1 MALSVT
7 PMDAALGAEISGID
21 LTCPLGRADRAALRQ
36 AMLDHIVLVARDH
49 KLTPEQLIAF
59 GGAIGEL
66 GSHVLRQYHHRD
78 HPEILVLSN
87 TVENGRHVGL
97 ADAGS
102 YWHSDISYKARPS
115 DATVLYAL
123 EVPETGGDTRFINMT
138 AVYEDLPADLRA
150 RVDGLEAIHDYARRS
165 DRMAAETGVRDA
177 LTEAQR
183 RATPSVTHPAVRTHP
198 ETGRDALYINPGF
211 TVGFVGLDAAD
222 GDALL
227 ADLFA
232 RAIQPRYIHTHKW
245 RVGDVLVW
253 DNRCSMHLATGGY
266 GADQRRVIHRLSIT
280 GTEPYRGRPNGGDE
294 A

>member
-21 LTCPLGRADRAALRQ
+21 LTRPLGRADRAALRQ
-36 AMLDHIVLVARDH
+36 AMFDHVVLVARGQT
-49 KLTPEQLIAF
+49 LTSEQLIAF
-59 GGAIGEL
+59 GGAVGEL
-66 GSHVLRQYHHRD
+66 GSHVLGQYRHPD
-78 HPEILVLSN
+78 HPEIMVLSN
-87 TVENGRHVGL
+87 TVENGRRVGL

-123 EVPETGGDTRFINMT
+123 EVPETGGDTQFIDMT
-138 AVYEDLPADLRA
+138 AVYDDLPADLRG
-150 RVDGLEAIHDYARRS
+150 RLDGLEAIHDYAYRS
-165 DRMAAETGVRDA
+165 DRLAAETGVRDA

-183 RATPSVTHPAVRTHP
+183 RETPSVTHPVVRTHP
-198 ETGRDALYINPGF
+198 ETGREALYINPGF
-211 TVGFVGLDAAD
+211 TVGFVGLDPAD
-222 GDALL
+222 SDALL

-266 GADQRRVIHRLSIT
+266 GADQRRVIHRLIIT
-280 GTEPYRGRPNGGDE
+280 GAKPYHGRSNRGDE
-294 A
+294 T